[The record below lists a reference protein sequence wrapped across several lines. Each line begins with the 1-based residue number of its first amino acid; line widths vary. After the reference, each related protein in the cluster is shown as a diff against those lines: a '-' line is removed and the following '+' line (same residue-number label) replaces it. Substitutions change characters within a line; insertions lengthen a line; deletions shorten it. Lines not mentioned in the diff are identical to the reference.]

1 LVGMALRDPVERDR
15 SPAIL
20 TTHHG
25 LRGAGGK

>member
-1 LVGMALRDPVERDR
+1 MALRDPVERDR

-25 LRGAGGK
+25 LRSAGGK